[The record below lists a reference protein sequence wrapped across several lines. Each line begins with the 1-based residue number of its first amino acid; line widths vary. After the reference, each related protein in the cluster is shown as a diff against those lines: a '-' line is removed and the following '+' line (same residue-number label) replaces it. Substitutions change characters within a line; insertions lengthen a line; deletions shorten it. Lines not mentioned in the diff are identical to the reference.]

1 MPRSRSAADSGRLF
15 ERVRE
20 VASEA
25 GRDPATLTLSAAQVV
40 CLGNDE
46 ATLARRAAAI
56 GRDLDE
62 LRANGLA
69 GSADEVVDRIGAFA
83 EVGAERLYLQV
94 LDLSDLD
101 HLADIADGVLRQ
113 MA

>member
-1 MPRSRSAADSGRLF
+1 MPAGSSNGSATSRS
-15 ERVRE
+15 E
-20 VASEA
+20 V
-25 GRDPATLTLSAAQVV
+25 GRDPDSLTYSAAQVV
-40 CLGNDE
+40 CVGSDD
-46 ATLARRAAAI
+46 ATLRRRADAI

-69 GSADEVVDRIGAFA
+69 GSPDEVVEKVAAFEA
-83 EVGAERLYLQV
+83 VGAERIYLQV

-113 MA
+113 VA